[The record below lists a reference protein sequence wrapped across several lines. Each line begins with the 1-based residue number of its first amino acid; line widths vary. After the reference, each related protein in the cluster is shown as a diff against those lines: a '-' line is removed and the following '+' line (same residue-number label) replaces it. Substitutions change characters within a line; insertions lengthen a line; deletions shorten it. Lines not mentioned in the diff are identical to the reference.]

1 MFRPNFW
8 SSGRRSWGHSFAPL
22 ALIVACAACG
32 SHDVSSA
39 ASDSSAIAYVRER
52 YTQHFRTR
60 QGFGVDTLR
69 ARQRWFTPCLYSVL
83 LADAERADS
92 LREVGFLNWDPFTRA
107 QDDANGFRAVS
118 ATRAHDTVFVHV
130 DVLFGYPPPG
140 LPSPITVAV
149 TRVDT
154 TWRIAD
160 LIAPDVDL
168 ARFVDSSLRDLA
180 VQEHRPYASC
190 LNNGH

>member
-1 MFRPNFW
+1 MFRPNF
-8 SSGRRSWGHSFAPL
+8 SSSIRRLWRHSFARL
-22 ALIVACAACG
+22 VLIVACAACG
-32 SHDVSSA
+32 THDSSSA
-39 ASDSSAIAYVRER
+39 TSDSSAIAYVRGR
-52 YTQHFRTR
+52 YAQHFRTR
-60 QGFGVDTLR
+60 QGFSIDTLR

-83 LADAERADS
+83 IADAERADS

-107 QDDANGFRAVS
+107 QDDASGFRAVS
-118 ATRAHDTVFVHV
+118 ATHAHDTVFVHV

-149 TRVDT
+149 TRVDS

-160 LIAPDVDL
+160 LIGPDVDL

-180 VQEHRPYASC
+180 AQEHRPYASC
-190 LNNGH
+190 LNHGR